1 MVTQFITPLPD
12 AFQKDPDVA
21 EYFRQLSLYLDDLG
35 SPDGALATSE
45 ATTATVLTQQEKLDL
60 MTISQAVDLDAVEAA
75 TAANSASIATI
86 QSGSP
91 DYTISN
97 DGTDRTFNADSAAGA
112 ISTPTVA
119 PAEVENIRDALLEL
133 ADVVATIIRDL
144 DSKGIFG

>member
-75 TAANSASIATI
+75 TAANSSSIATI

-97 DGTDRTFNADSAAGA
+97 DGTDRTFNADSAAGT
-112 ISTPTVA
+112 ISTPVGV
-119 PAEVENIRDALLEL
+119 AEVENIRDALLEL
-133 ADVVATIIRDL
+133 ADVVATVIRDL